1 MSPELQPMAMQYYC
15 HVSLSVSRDRL
26 NCHLRGFWSR
36 DNEVFFTYTLYMF
49 LYDFNTVVCQFL
61 VTWTSIGCLIVQL
74 LRFSGFSLINPI
86 SFFLYSPF
94 KSIKTTIS
102 YTLFYH
108 IKSQWYRSESEIL
121 IFAWRVTWKYVYSPF
136 KACFVFRYPECVEWD
151 KWGNF
156 KKKQGSKELD

>member
-1 MSPELQPMAMQYYC
+1 MTGGIGWNLRISGVERYKYNIYLMFLSQEIDIKLCQNYTKTHICIMSPVLSPMAVQYYC
-15 HVSLSVSRDRL
+15 HMSLSVSRDRL

-94 KSIKTTIS
+94 KS
-102 YTLFYH
+102 
-108 IKSQWYRSESEIL
+108 
-121 IFAWRVTWKYVYSPF
+121 V
-136 KACFVFRYPECVEWD
+136 
-151 KWGNF
+151 NF
-156 KKKQGSKELD
+156 S